1 MPTEEQ
7 QFQTYKLA
15 AEAMGMKKV
24 IIRTADLGGDKQ
36 AESLDLSGEGNPMM
50 GYRGSIRKKCL
61 KLSFVLFFVRQL
73 LAILALCFR

>member
-24 IIRTADLGGDKQ
+24 IVRTADLGGDKQ
-36 AESLDLSGEGNPMM
+36 AEVWIFPE
-50 GYRGSIRKKCL
+50 RAIR
-61 KLSFVLFFVRQL
+61 
-73 LAILALCFR
+73 